1 MSDILSEAK
10 LVKPLLE
17 KPYIATEVNI
27 LSDTMPKPTIPI
39 NQMTSATIVG
49 QSDTSSKEEK
59 PTIYSTVIRRKP
71 TSVTRPI
78 PVSNVILPKVNIQSV
93 LPQGSYSVPVK
104 IESNVI
110 SDPTMKDYVQPEIR
124 VIKKIDMENVVMGD
138 IKEIQKGMIEGD
150 KVSAL
155 MKMKERL
162 VDEQKKLSFDIKKD
176 GDEIVKIERI
186 GNKLKNV
193 LEGLR
198 MKMTLKQ

>member
-1 MSDILSEAK
+1 
-10 LVKPLLE
+10 
-17 KPYIATEVNI
+17 
-27 LSDTMPKPTIPI
+27 
-39 NQMTSATIVG
+39 
-49 QSDTSSKEEK
+49 
-59 PTIYSTVIRRKP
+59 
-71 TSVTRPI
+71 
-78 PVSNVILPKVNIQSV
+78 
-93 LPQGSYSVPVK
+93 
-104 IESNVI
+104 
-110 SDPTMKDYVQPEIR
+110 
-124 VIKKIDMENVVMGD
+124 MGD